1 MKILYYLA
9 ILILPFSASAQGIE
23 FFEGSLEEAMEKAA
37 QEEKLIFVD
46 CYTTW
51 CGPCKMMSNNIFPL
65 ESVGELYNKNYVAL
79 KLNMEKEK
87 GMKFGSKYPVS
98 AYPTLFYLN
107 AKGEIIQKVVGA
119 KREQEFL
126 AIGTAMIKK
135 NDRTADFSQRF
146 EEGERDFD
154 FVLKY
159 IKELNKVDKP
169 SIGIANTYLKEN
181 PAINAD
187 QKAQFL
193 MEAATEA
200 DSKLFD
206 QLIAMKSEAIKISS
220 EKAFN
225 EKVLAACNKTV
236 DKAIEHEY
244 EDLIIETTEK
254 LKKVIPSEVAVFEY
268 QSMMK
273 YAKTFKSYEEWSK
286 QAKKYFKKAGKN
298 YNTYN
303 NLIADAQGYYRSNE
317 QAKKDL
323 LKWYE
328 ALIKCEECGP
338 QEFLNYAQILLD
350 GGDKKRAM
358 EVAQTILKKTKDQ
371 GKPTS
376 KIEHYIKYIESHS

>member
-9 ILILPFSASAQGIE
+9 IFLLPFSASTQGIE
-23 FFEGSLEEAMEKAA
+23 FFEGSLQEAMEKAA

-51 CGPCKMMSNNIFPL
+51 CGPCKMMTNSIFPL
-65 ESVGELYNKNYVAL
+65 KTVGDFYNKNYIAL
-79 KLNMEKEK
+79 KLNMEKEA

-126 AIGTAMIKK
+126 AIGQEMIKK
-135 NDRTADFSQRF
+135 NDRTGDFAQRF

-154 FVLKY
+154 FVVKY
-159 IKELNKVDKP
+159 VKELNKVGKP
-169 SIGIANTYLKEN
+169 SIGISNSYLKEN
-181 PAINAD
+181 PNISTD

-206 QLIAMKSEAIKISS
+206 QLIALKSNAISISS

-225 EKVLAACNKTV
+225 DRVLAACNKTV

-244 EDLIIETTEK
+244 EELIIETTEK
-254 LKKVIPSEVAVFEY
+254 LKTVIPSKVAVFEH

-273 YAKTFKSYEEWSK
+273 YAKTFKSYDEWAK
-286 QAKKYFKKAGKN
+286 QAKKYFKKSGKN
-298 YNTYN
+298 YETYTT
-303 NLIADAQGYYRSNE
+303 LIADVQGYYRTNSD
-317 QAKKDL
+317 AKKNL

-338 QEFLNYAQILLD
+338 QEFLTYAQILLD
-350 GGDKKRAM
+350 GGDKKRAL
-358 EVAQTILKKTKDQ
+358 EVAQTILQKTKDK
-371 GKPTS
+371 GKSTS

>member
-1 MKILYYLA
+1 MKILYFLA
-9 ILILPFSASAQGIE
+9 LLILPLTGFSQGIE
-23 FFEGSLEEAMEKAA
+23 FFEGSLKEAMEKATK
-37 QEEKLIFVD
+37 EEKLIFVD

-51 CGPCKMMSNNIFPL
+51 CGPCKMMSNSIFPL
-65 ESVGELYNKNYVAL
+65 KSVGDFYNKNYVAL

-107 AKGEIIQKVVGA
+107 EKGEIIQKVVGA

-126 AIGTAMIKK
+126 AIGKEMIKK
-135 NDRTADFSQRF
+135 NDRSDDFAQRF
-146 EEGERDFD
+146 EDGERDYD

-159 IKELNKVDKP
+159 IKELNKVGKP
-169 SIGIANTYLKEN
+169 SIGIANTFLKEKPSITN
-181 PAINAD
+181 S
-187 QKAQFL
+187 QKANFL

-206 QLIAMKSEAIKISS
+206 QLVALKSEVINISS
-220 EKAFN
+220 EQAFN

-236 DKAIEHEY
+236 DKAIKHEY
-244 EDLIIETTEK
+244 EELIVEAVEK
-254 LKKVIPSEVAVFEY
+254 LKTVIPNKVAVFEY

-286 QAKKYFKKAGKN
+286 QAKKYFKKSGKK
-298 YNTYN
+298 YETYST
-303 NLIADAQGYYRSNE
+303 LISDVQGYYRSNAE
-317 QAKKDL
+317 AKKNL

-328 ALIKCEECGP
+328 ALIKCEECGT
-338 QEFLNYAQILLD
+338 QEFLNYAQVLMDD
-350 GGDKKRAM
+350 GDTKRAL
-358 EVAQTILKKTKDQ
+358 EVAQTLLQKTKDQ

-376 KIEHYIKYIESHS
+376 KIEHYIKYIESNS

>member
-9 ILILPFSASAQGIE
+9 IFLLPVSATAQGIE

-37 QEEKLIFVD
+37 SEEKLIFVD

-65 ESVGELYNKNYVAL
+65 KNVGDFYNKNYVAL

-107 AKGEIIQKVVGA
+107 EKGEIIQKVVGA

-126 AIGTAMIKK
+126 AIGKEMIKK
-135 NDRTADFSQRF
+135 NDRSDDFAQRF
-146 EEGERDFD
+146 EDGERDYD

-159 IKELNKVDKP
+159 IKELNKVGKP

-181 PAINAD
+181 PSISES
-187 QKAQFL
+187 QKAGFL

-206 QLIAMKSEAIKISS
+206 QFISLKKEVVNISS
-220 EKAFN
+220 EQVFN
-225 EKVLAACNKTV
+225 DKVLAACNKTV
-236 DKAIEHEY
+236 DKAIKHEY
-244 EDLIIETTEK
+244 EELILETTEK
-254 LKKVIPSEVAVFEY
+254 LKTVIPNKVAVFEY
-268 QSMMK
+268 QSLMK

-286 QAKKYFKKAGKN
+286 HAKKYFKKSGKN
-298 YNTYN
+298 YETYST
-303 NLIADAQGYYRSNE
+303 LIADVQGYYRSNDE
-317 QAKKDL
+317 AKKNL

-328 ALIKCEECGP
+328 ALIKCEECGT
-338 QEFLNYAQILLD
+338 QEYLNYAQVLMD
-350 GGDKKRAM
+350 GGDKKKAL
-358 EVAQTILKKTKDQ
+358 EVAQTLLKKTQDE
-371 GKPTS
+371 GKSTT
-376 KIEHYIKYIESHS
+376 KIEHYIKYIESNS